1 MNTAPNAPAGET
13 AAAAAAAADAGPI
26 ATPARVLAACLPIL
40 GIVVTPLL
48 PFATEPTLWFGLPAV
63 MVWMAAMV
71 VLTVVIL
78 QIVDRGIER
87 QTRAAASAA
96 ASRPAAR
103 VAEGGEEA
111 C

>member
-13 AAAAAAAADAGPI
+13 AADAGPI

-103 VAEGGEEA
+103 AAEGGEEA